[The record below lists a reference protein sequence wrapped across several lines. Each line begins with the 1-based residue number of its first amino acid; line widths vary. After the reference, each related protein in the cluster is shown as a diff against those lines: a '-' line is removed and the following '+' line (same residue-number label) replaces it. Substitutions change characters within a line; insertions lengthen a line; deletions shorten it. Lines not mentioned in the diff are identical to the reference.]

1 MQNTLGEL
9 NLTYCII
16 YLDDVII
23 FGWMEEEQLE
33 LLHVVF
39 ECF

>member
-16 YLDDVII
+16 CLDNVII
-23 FGWMEEEQLE
+23 FGHTEDEHLE
-33 LLHVVF
+33 HL
-39 ECF
+39 